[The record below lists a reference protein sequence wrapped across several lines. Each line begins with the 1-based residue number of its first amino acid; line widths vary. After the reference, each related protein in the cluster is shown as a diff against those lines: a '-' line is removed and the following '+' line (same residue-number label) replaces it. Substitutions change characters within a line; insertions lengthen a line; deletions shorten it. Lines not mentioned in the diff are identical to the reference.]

1 MTVVI
6 DKNDIEEAN
15 LQEASQSIRRMG
27 GRKRLRNKEWKDFF
41 LQDDIMEVAG
51 QERFLRELGDI
62 FTTKSV
68 NDELYLILA
77 DHLDRTAYYLRS
89 RNIDLT
95 NSVGSNPLSYAK
107 SKIKRA
113 NEEYHANQ
121 NKQKYI
127 TTDLLLQSL
136 RHICRAL
143 LRL

>member
-1 MTVVI
+1 MTAVI

-15 LQEASQSIRRMG
+15 LQEAIQSIRRMG

-41 LQDDIMEVAG
+41 LQNDIMEVAG
-51 QERFLRELGDI
+51 KERFLRELGDV
-62 FTTKSV
+62 FTTKPV
-68 NDELYLILA
+68 NDELYLILT
-77 DHLDRTAYYLRS
+77 DHLDRTAYYLQS

-95 NSVGSNPLSYAK
+95 DNVGSDPLSYAK

-113 NEEYHANQ
+113 YEEYRANR

-127 TTDLLLQSL
+127 TTDLLLQSI